1 MLVNIQITSE
11 RADKKVWENNRLSGS
26 NSDVV
31 IANENSL
38 GLAFIYPEMFKKKKK
53 KKKKKLS
60 SKHGTARLSARL
72 SARKIAL
79 CKCCTC
85 RTAQRRPVSNGSG
98 AARQAVQFKGALDHR
113 ISLQVSGSERRQVEW
128 KSGQS

>member
-1 MLVNIQITSE
+1 MLVNIQTTSE
-11 RADKKVWENNRLSGS
+11 RADKKVWENNGLSGS

-38 GLAFIYPEMFKKKKK
+38 DLAFIYPLKCLKNNNNNKKT
-53 KKKKKLS
+53 KKKLS

-72 SARKIAL
+72 SARKRAL

-98 AARQAVQFKGALDHR
+98 AARQAVQFKGVLDHR
-113 ISLQVSGSERRQVEW
+113 N
-128 KSGQS
+128 